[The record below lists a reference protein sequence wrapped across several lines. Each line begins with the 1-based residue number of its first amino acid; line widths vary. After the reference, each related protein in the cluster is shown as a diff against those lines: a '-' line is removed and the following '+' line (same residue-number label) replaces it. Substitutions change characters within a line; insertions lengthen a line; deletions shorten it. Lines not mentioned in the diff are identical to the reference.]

1 MTKLSLGGGVGARVG
16 ARAGTRVGALAGAL
30 IGAVALALLPFVL
43 PQFWIF
49 FVAQIMVWIML
60 AQSFNLLF
68 GYTGLL
74 SLGQSAYFTL
84 GAYGLALLLREVG
97 LGLPLLLIGGVL
109 AGLIGA
115 ALIGYLAVRVQG
127 HGFIIVTAVPT
138 ILLILFGQDQS
149 WLTGGDNGINLI
161 PPKLFGVYSF
171 FKPATSYY
179 VVLPLF
185 LLVIFAIAWLIRTPL
200 GRAFRLIRENEERAS
215 ILGYNVLRLKYIAF
229 VIAGG
234 IAGLA
239 GALDALITAYVVPN
253 SASWTISADAI
264 IWTLVGGA
272 GTLLGPI
279 VGTALLLLLRE
290 FLSDIW
296 AYGYPLLLGIT
307 LLFIV
312 RFAPNGIIGELRAW
326 TRS

>member
-1 MTKLSLGGGVGARVG
+1 MMNLSWWRVG
-16 ARAGTRVGALAGAL
+16 
-30 IGAVALALLPFVL
+30 GAVLGAIGLALLPYVL

-49 FVAQIMVWIML
+49 FVAQIMVWIIL

-84 GAYGLALLLREVG
+84 GAYGLALLLRHAE

-115 ALIGYLAVRVQG
+115 AIIGYLAVRVQG

-138 ILLILFGQDQS
+138 ILLIFLGQDQS
-149 WLTGGDNGINLI
+149 WLTGGDNGINLT
-161 PPKLFGVYSF
+161 PPKLFGLYSF
-171 FKPATSYY
+171 FKPLTSYY
-179 VVLPLF
+179 VVLPFF
-185 LLVIFAIAWLIRTPL
+185 LLMMIFIAWLIRTPL
-200 GRAFRLIRENEERAS
+200 GRAFLLVRENEERAS

-307 LLFIV
+307 LLLIV
-312 RFAPNGIIGELRAW
+312 RFAPNGIIGELKSW
-326 TRS
+326 TSS

>member
-1 MTKLSLGGGVGARVG
+1 MKPISRWDV
-16 ARAGTRVGALAGAL
+16 VGALLGSAML
-30 IGAVALALLPFVL
+30 ILLPFVL

-49 FVAQIMVWIML
+49 FVAQIMVWIIL

-68 GYTGLL
+68 GYAGLL

-84 GAYGLALLLREVG
+84 GAYALALLLREAG

-115 ALIGYLAVRVQG
+115 AIIGYLAVRVEG

-138 ILLILFGQDQS
+138 ILLILFGLDQS
-149 WLTGGDNGINLI
+149 WLTGGDNGLNLT

-171 FKPATSYY
+171 FKPVTSYY

-185 LLVIFAIAWLIRTPL
+185 LLVMLLMVWLIRTPL
-200 GRAFRLIRENEERAS
+200 GRAFRLIRENETRAA

-239 GALDALITAYVVPN
+239 GALEALITAYVAPN
-253 SASWTISADAI
+253 SASWTVSADAI

-272 GTLLGPI
+272 GTVLGPM

-296 AYGYPLLLGIT
+296 AYGYPLLLGII
-307 LLFIV
+307 LLLIV
-312 RFAPNGIIGELRAW
+312 RFAPNGIIGQIKQIKSWRY
-326 TRS
+326 S

>member
-1 MTKLSLGGGVGARVG
+1 MAGFLISILISGVGLV
-16 ARAGTRVGALAGAL
+16 
-30 IGAVALALLPFVL
+30 LLPYVL

-49 FVAQIMVWIML
+49 FAAQIMVWIIF

-74 SLGQSAYFTL
+74 SLGQSAYLTL
-84 GAYGLALLLREVG
+84 GAYGFALLLREVG
-97 LGLPLLLIGGVL
+97 LGLPFLLIGGVL
-109 AGLIGA
+109 TSVMGA

-138 ILLILFGQDQS
+138 ILLILFGLDQS
-149 WLTGGDNGINLI
+149 WLTGGDNGLNLT
-161 PPKLFGVYSF
+161 PPKLFGQYSF
-171 FKPATSYY
+171 FSPITSYY
-179 VVLPLF
+179 VVLPFFGSVMLF
-185 LLVIFAIAWLIRTPL
+185 LMWLIRTPL
-200 GRAFRLIRENEERAS
+200 GYAFQLIRENENRSS

-239 GALDALITAYVVPN
+239 GALEALITAYVVPN
-253 SASWTISADAI
+253 SASWTLSADAV

-279 VGTALLLLLRE
+279 VGTTLLLLLRE
-290 FLSDIW
+290 FLSDFW
-296 AYGYPLLLGIT
+296 AYGYPLLLGIM
-307 LLFIV
+307 LLLIV
-312 RFAPNGIIGELRAW
+312 RFAPSGIMGELKWWR
-326 TRS
+326 

>member
-1 MTKLSLGGGVGARVG
+1 MRSISWLSWLGAALGV
-16 ARAGTRVGALAGAL
+16 
-30 IGAVALALLPFVL
+30 VALVLLPYLL

-49 FVAQIMVWIML
+49 FIAQIMVWIIL

-84 GAYGLALLLREVG
+84 GAYGLAILLREVG

-109 AGLIGA
+109 AGVIGA
-115 ALIGYLAVRVQG
+115 ALIGYLAVRVRG

-138 ILLILFGQDQS
+138 ILLILLGQDQS
-149 WLTGGDNGINLI
+149 WLTGGDNGLNLI
-161 PPKLFGVYSF
+161 PPKLFGIYSF
-171 FKPATSYY
+171 FQPTTSYY
-179 VVLPLF
+179 VVLPFF
-185 LLVIFAIAWLIRTPL
+185 LLSMLLIAWLIRTPL
-200 GRAFRLIRENEERAS
+200 GRAFQLVRENEERAS

-229 VIAGG
+229 VMAGG

-312 RFAPNGIIGELRAW
+312 RFAPNGIIGESKSWLR
-326 TRS
+326 S

>member
-1 MTKLSLGGGVGARVG
+1 MKLISWLPIIGTVLGA
-16 ARAGTRVGALAGAL
+16 
-30 IGAVALALLPFVL
+30 IALALLPTIL

-49 FVAQIMVWIML
+49 FVAQIMVWIIL

-84 GAYGLALLLREVG
+84 GAYGLALLLREAG
-97 LGLPLLLIGGVL
+97 LGLPLLLVGGVL

-115 ALIGYLAVRVQG
+115 ALIGSLAVRVQG

-161 PPKLFGVYSF
+161 PPKLFGQYSF
-171 FKPATSYY
+171 FKPLTSYY

-185 LLVIFAIAWLIRTPL
+185 LLTILLVAWLIRTPL
-200 GRAFRLIRENEERAS
+200 GRAFRLVKENEERAS

-239 GALDALITAYVVPN
+239 GALEALITAYVAPN
-253 SASWTISADAI
+253 SASWTLSADAI
-264 IWTLVGGA
+264 IWTLVGGT

-279 VGTALLLLLRE
+279 VGTSLLLLLRE

-296 AYGYPLLLGIT
+296 AYGYPLLLGII
-307 LLFIV
+307 LLLIV
-312 RFAPNGIIGELRAW
+312 RFAPNGIIGELKSWR
-326 TRS
+326 

>member
-1 MTKLSLGGGVGARVG
+1 MRPISWLSVI
-16 ARAGTRVGALAGAL
+16 GTLL
-30 IGAVALALLPFVL
+30 GAVALALLPYLL

-49 FVAQIMVWIML
+49 FVAQIMVWIIL

-84 GAYGLALLLREVG
+84 GAYGLAILLREAG
-97 LGLPLLLIGGVL
+97 LGLPLLLLGGIL
-109 AGLIGA
+109 AGVIGA

-149 WLTGGDNGINLI
+149 WLTGGDNGLNLI
-161 PPKLFGVYSF
+161 PPKLFGTYSF
-171 FKPATSYY
+171 FQPLTSYY
-179 VVLPLF
+179 TVLPLF
-185 LLVIFAIAWLIRTPL
+185 LLSMLFIAWLIRTPL

-215 ILGYNVLRLKYIAF
+215 ILGYNVLRLKYVAF

-312 RFAPNGIIGELRAW
+312 RFAPNGIIGEIKSW
-326 TRS
+326 ISS